1 MTPSSGNDNIYIRT
15 YVYIG
20 GEPIPRHDP
29 SEKTKSDIVKTAIRF
44 VQDKGWENVRVEDV
58 VKEVGVTRGAFY
70 HYFKSREELI
80 AAVTD
85 HFYLEH
91 SPFTLAMMQDGLNA
105 LEKFRFALKANI
117 KFNLENRELTNATIA
132 SMSNPAVF
140 RSEFFSQVN
149 TTAPSIEQLLI
160 EGNEDG
166 SIMVSY
172 PKQAAQVL
180 VMLSSIWIN
189 PSIFRVAYQEFC
201 DKIAFTED
209 LCSKI
214 GVPVIDDE
222 VKGLLIK
229 LHQTFK

>member
-1 MTPSSGNDNIYIRT
+1 M
-15 YVYIG
+15 
-20 GEPIPRHDP
+20 PRHDP
-29 SEKTKSDIVKTAIRF
+29 SEKTKSDIVQTAVRF
-44 VQDKGWENVRVEDV
+44 VRENGWENVRVEDV

-91 SPFTLAMMQDGLNA
+91 NPFALAMMQEGLNA

-117 KFNLENRELTNATIA
+117 NFNLENRELANATIS
-132 SMSNPAVF
+132 SMSSPAVF
-140 RSEFFSQVN
+140 RSEFFSQIN
-149 TTAPSIEQLLI
+149 TTAPNIERLLI

-166 SIMVSY
+166 SITVSY

-189 PSIFRVAYQEFC
+189 PSIFRVAHQEFC
-201 DKIAFTED
+201 DKIDFTED
-209 LCSKI
+209 LCNKI
-214 GVPVIDDE
+214 GVPVINDE
-222 VKGLLIK
+222 VKDLLIK
-229 LHQTFK
+229 LHQTLN